1 MKNISFFIL
10 LSLIFNFLNA
20 QNKTP
25 EMVFAEGGTF
35 KMGNNESVHYDEF
48 PTHLVTLNDFSIG
61 QFEVTVEEYKGFC
74 RTAGLILPQ
83 GELNMPATNVSWEEA
98 VLYCNWL
105 SRLNRLDK
113 YYKIIRDDKKKTFIV
128 ECNKTANGFRLPT
141 EAEWEYA
148 ARGGAHLRNFAYS
161 GSNVAKDVAWFAET
175 GKTLQAVGE
184 KYSNDLELYDM
195 TGNAQEWC
203 FDIYNQKFYETSP
216 KDNPI
221 CETGGTERISR
232 GGNYDGHEGTLR
244 ITKRFYNA
252 PDFRDA
258 TIGFRVAKN
267 E

>member
-1 MKNISFFIL
+1 MKT
-10 LSLIFNFLNA
+10 SLILIFSLTISALTA

-25 EMVFAEGGTF
+25 EMVFVEGGTF
-35 KMGNNESVHYDEF
+35 KMGISESIYYDEF
-48 PTHLVTLNDFSIG
+48 PLHLVTLNDFSIG
-61 QFEVTVEEYKGFC
+61 AFEVSIEEYTGFC
-74 RTAGLILPQ
+74 RTAGLVLPE
-83 GELNMPATNVSWEEA
+83 GKPNMPATNVSWEEA

-113 YYKIIRDDKKKTFIV
+113 YYRIVRDDKKKSFTIEYDV
-128 ECNKTANGFRLPT
+128 RANGFRLPT

-161 GSNVAKDVAWFAET
+161 GSNTANDVAWYSGT
-175 GKTLQAVGE
+175 GKMLQEVGK
-184 KYSNDLELYDM
+184 KYSNDLEIYDM

-203 FDIYNQKFYETSP
+203 FDIYNEKYYHISP

-221 CETGGTERISR
+221 CEEGGTERISR

-252 PDFRDA
+252 QDFRDH
-258 TIGFRVAKN
+258 TIGFRVVKN